1 MKIKKFVWLVLVIG
15 LTGIQAAQGATP
27 EPSQSPS
34 PSQSPAPKALTA
46 AESAAA
52 VDTSL
57 ATTCSQETP
66 KISQTRAHDAQ
77 VFSKTRIETTLTG
90 VWHGRVSGNYG
101 SEFLAPDG
109 FVNVDY
115 YMLIDAQRG
124 EALVFEQFGSTRA
137 APAPKP
143 GAPTWTY
150 VSCGRENYVPR
161 HPAQVHTFN
170 KVADNLVDARA
181 ILQTSTGQSFA
192 GIGPL
197 VLADAWKQ
205 LVDTKYFDDPARS
218 LAYAGGFFKP
228 FTIQNVPVSG
238 GSMLEVDMQA
248 EYRGSGETA
257 VKFQPGVPMRGYERG
272 RFLGVTT
279 SSQTLGIR
287 RAHRSR
293 PAEGFG
299 DFLVS
304 SFSLGGLVEVVKI
317 IEDIF
322 LNSIPIMSMTY
333 DKVVIGPLAPIAS
346 TPSMAGRSNNSS
358 SGGKAKT
365 SSRGKLKK

>member
-27 EPSQSPS
+27 QPNPS
-34 PSQSPAPKALTA
+34 PSQSPAPKSLTA
-46 AESAAA
+46 AESLAAI
-52 VDTSL
+52 DTSL
-57 ATTCSQETP
+57 ATTCGQETP
-66 KISQTRAHDAQ
+66 KISQARAHNAQ
-77 VFSKTRIETTLTG
+77 VFSKQRIETTLTG

-101 SEFLAPDG
+101 SEYLGPDG

-143 GAPTWTY
+143 GAPTWSY

-170 KVADNLVDARA
+170 KVADNLIDARA
-181 ILQTSTGQSFA
+181 ILQTSTGQTFP
-192 GIGPL
+192 GTGPL

-228 FTIQNVPVSG
+228 FSIQNVPVSG
-238 GSMLEVDMQA
+238 GSMLEMDMQA

-272 RFLGVTT
+272 RFLGVST
-279 SSQTLGIR
+279 SSQSVAIR
-287 RAHRSR
+287 RAHRSLR
-293 PAEGFG
+293 PADGFG

-333 DKVVIGPLAPIAS
+333 DKVVIGPLAPMQS
-346 TPSMAGRSNNSS
+346 VPQMAGKSKNSPSGSKSNASV
-358 SGGKAKT
+358 
-365 SSRGKLKK
+365 RGKLKR